1 MNSFGSQK
9 KPAGPLI
16 VGLTG
21 QTGAGKSTVTEAFA
35 EKGFVVIDCDAL
47 TRELQTRPEVLS
59 MLSQAYGP
67 QILKE
72 DGSLDRRMLAA
83 IAFSE
88 PKQTEKLGSLMFPPI
103 KAEIDVQI
111 KLSEASGKKNILLDA
126 PTLFESGLDKI
137 CTRKVSVIAAEDVR
151 RERIIRR
158 DGITEEEAVRRMSA
172 QHPDAWYT
180 VRSDFVLKNNGTR
193 EELLEA
199 GRNLAAQIVKAPN
212 QDGKTAIVALVSIV
226 LVIAV
231 ISGVYMLAYRAIY
244 PQDYQETAAA
254 YAETA
259 GLSEYFL
266 MALGHEAAPESEAEF
281 AGNLS
286 VLTALMPGADER
298 SLAAAYYAGPET
310 AAQWLSDP
318 SVSPDGVNFSRIP
331 DEAAAAFA
339 DQVAQT
345 ATVYENLY
353 G

>member
-9 KPAGPLI
+9 KPTGPLI

-88 PKQTEKLGSLMFPPI
+88 PKQTEKLGTLMFPPI

-111 KLSEASGKKNILLDA
+111 KLAEASGKKNILLDA

-172 QHPDAWYT
+172 QHP
-180 VRSDFVLKNNGTR
+180 
-193 EELLEA
+193 
-199 GRNLAAQIVKAPN
+199 GR
-212 QDGKTAIVALVSIV
+212 LVHRP
-226 LVIAV
+226 LR
-231 ISGVYMLAYRAIY
+231 LR
-244 PQDYQETAAA
+244 P
-254 YAETA
+254 
-259 GLSEYFL
+259 
-266 MALGHEAAPESEAEF
+266 
-281 AGNLS
+281 
-286 VLTALMPGADER
+286 
-298 SLAAAYYAGPET
+298 
-310 AAQWLSDP
+310 
-318 SVSPDGVNFSRIP
+318 
-331 DEAAAAFA
+331 
-339 DQVAQT
+339 
-345 ATVYENLY
+345 
-353 G
+353 

>member
-9 KPAGPLI
+9 KPTGPLI

-111 KLSEASGKKNILLDA
+111 KLAEASGKKNILLDA

-137 CTRKVSVIAAEDVR
+137 CTRKVSVIAAED
-151 RERIIRR
+151 IRR

-180 VRSDFVLKNNGTR
+180 VRSDFVLRNNGTR

-199 GRNLAAQIVKAPN
+199 GRNLAAQMVKAPN

-331 DEAAAAFA
+331 DETAEAFA

>member
-9 KPAGPLI
+9 KPTGPLI

-111 KLSEASGKKNILLDA
+111 KLAEASGKKNILLDA

-151 RERIIRR
+151 RERIIGLRR
-158 DGITEEEAVRRMSA
+158 RARRGG
-172 QHPDAWYT
+172 D
-180 VRSDFVLKNNGTR
+180 
-193 EELLEA
+193 
-199 GRNLAAQIVKAPN
+199 
-212 QDGKTAIVALVSIV
+212 
-226 LVIAV
+226 
-231 ISGVYMLAYRAIY
+231 
-244 PQDYQETAAA
+244 
-254 YAETA
+254 
-259 GLSEYFL
+259 
-266 MALGHEAAPESEAEF
+266 
-281 AGNLS
+281 
-286 VLTALMPGADER
+286 
-298 SLAAAYYAGPET
+298 
-310 AAQWLSDP
+310 
-318 SVSPDGVNFSRIP
+318 
-331 DEAAAAFA
+331 AAFA
-339 DQVAQT
+339 AGGQRKKQGDAEKKRGQSFH
-345 ATVYENLY
+345 ERSS
-353 G
+353 

>member
-1 MNSFGSQK
+1 MNTFGGQK
-9 KPAGPLI
+9 TESGPLV

-35 EKGFVVIDCDAL
+35 EKGFQIIDCDAL
-47 TRELQTRPEVLS
+47 TRELQSRPEVLS
-59 MLSQAYGP
+59 MLSRAYGP
-67 QILKE
+67 QIIKE
-72 DGSLDRRMLAA
+72 DGSLDRKMLAA

-88 PKQTEKLGSLMFPPI
+88 PKQTEKLGTLMFPPI
-103 KAEIDVQI
+103 KAEIDVRI
-111 KLSEASGKKNILLDA
+111 KQAEAAGKKYILLDA

-137 CTRKVSVIAAEDVR
+137 CARKVSVVAAEEVR

-158 DGITEEEAVRRMSA
+158 DGITEEEAVRRMAA

-180 VRSDFVLKNNGTR
+180 VRSDFVLKNNGTK

-199 GRNLAAQIVKAPN
+199 GENLASQMIKVPN
-212 QDGKTAIVALVSIV
+212 QDGKTAIIALVSII

-231 ISGVYMLAYRAIY
+231 ITGVYTVAYRAIY
-244 PQDYQETAAA
+244 PEDYQETAAA
-254 YAETA
+254 YAGTT

-266 MALGHEAAPESEAEF
+266 MALGHEADPESEAEF
-281 AGNLS
+281 AETLS
-286 VLTALMPGADER
+286 TLSALMPGTDGE
-298 SLAAAYYAGPET
+298 SLAAAYYVGPET

-318 SVSPDGVNFSRIP
+318 SVSADGVTFSHIP
-331 DEAAAAFA
+331 DEAAADFA
-339 DQVAQT
+339 NRVSQT